1 MDTDQ
6 LDFGFVTDDRVR
18 LILDDFSAQAAKS
31 LATGCYLG
39 AVVAYGAVV
48 EGLLTWVLLQRE
60 ADAMGS
66 RKAPRDGSTKEIKPL
81 HEWHLTA
88 LILVARE
95 LELLGT
101 VAEQAAWAVKDFRN
115 LIHPYKLVRQS
126 ARPDESLATSAR
138 EALRQIRR
146 SVRGNLAT

>member
-1 MDTDQ
+1 
-6 LDFGFVTDDRVR
+6 
-18 LILDDFSAQAAKS
+18 
-31 LATGCYLG
+31 
-39 AVVAYGAVV
+39 
-48 EGLLTWVLLQRE
+48 
-60 ADAMGS
+60 MGS

>member
-1 MDTDQ
+1 MGPDE
-6 LDFGFVTDDRVR
+6 LDFGFVADERVR

-31 LATGCYLG
+31 LAMGCHLG

-60 ADAMGS
+60 TEAKAS
-66 RKAPRDGSTKEIKPL
+66 KRAPRDKSTKEIKPL
-81 HEWHLTA
+81 HEWYITD
-88 LILVARE
+88 LIPVARE
-95 LELLGT
+95 LELLGA

-146 SVRGNLAT
+146 SVKGNLTA